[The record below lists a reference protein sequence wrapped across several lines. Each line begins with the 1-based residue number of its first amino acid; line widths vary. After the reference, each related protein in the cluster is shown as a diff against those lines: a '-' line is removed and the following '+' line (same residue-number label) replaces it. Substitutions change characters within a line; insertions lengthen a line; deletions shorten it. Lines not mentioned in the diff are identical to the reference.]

1 VKFVVPMAFSHPAHC
16 CTLAR
21 TAEESGWD
29 CVAVSDHVVHPEQI
43 RSTYPYTPDGTPRWQ
58 PDAPWPDPWVT
69 IGAMAA
75 STQQLRFFTN
85 IFVLPMR
92 NPFLVAKAVGTA
104 SLLSGGR
111 VALGIGVGWME
122 DEFELLGQD
131 FKTRGRRTNEMIEV
145 MRKLWAGG
153 MVEHH
158 GKFYAFDRLQ
168 MSPACPYAIP
178 VYGSGLSEPAL
189 RRAAAL
195 CDGWISDIHTMAE
208 LREIAAR
215 LRGYRREAGR
225 SGDEFSIIAAVSDTF
240 DADGIRR
247 LGEFGVTHY
256 TTMPWLF
263 YGAGMDALEHKL
275 AGLRRFAE
283 QVIAKVRG

>member
-16 CTLAR
+16 CALAR
-21 TAEESGWD
+21 TAEQSGWD
-29 CVAVSDHVVHPEQI
+29 CVAVSDHVVHPEHI

-58 PDAPWPDPWVT
+58 PEAPWPDPWVT

-153 MVEHH
+153 MVGHH

-189 RRAAAL
+189 RRAASL
-195 CDGWISDIHTMAE
+195 CDGWISDIHTTAE
-208 LREIAAR
+208 LREIVAR
-215 LRGYRREAGR
+215 LRGYRRESDR
-225 SGDEFSIIAAVSDTF
+225 SGDEFSIIAAVSDAF
-240 DADGIRR
+240 DVDSVRR
-247 LGEFGVTHY
+247 LAEFGVTHY
-256 TTMPWLF
+256 TTMPWLW
-263 YGAGMDALEHKL
+263 YGGGMDALEPKL

-283 QVIAKVRG
+283 EVIAKVRN

>member
-1 VKFVVPMAFSHPAHC
+1 MAFSHPAHC
-16 CTLAR
+16 CALAR
-21 TAEESGWD
+21 TAEQSGWD
-29 CVAVSDHVVHPEQI
+29 CVAVSDHVVHPEHI
-43 RSTYPYTPDGTPRWQ
+43 RSTYPYTPDGALRWQ

-75 STQQLRFFTN
+75 ATQELRFFTN

-104 SLLSGGR
+104 ALLSGGR

-158 GKFYAFDRLQ
+158 GTFYAFDRLQ

-178 VYGSGLSEPAL
+178 LYGSGLSEPAL

-195 CDGWISDIHTMAE
+195 CDGWISDIHTTAE
-208 LREIAAR
+208 LRAIVAR
-215 LRGYRREAGR
+215 LRGYLGEAGR
-225 SGDEFSIIAAVSDTF
+225 SGDEFSIIAAVSDAF
-240 DADGIRR
+240 DADAIRR

-256 TTMPWLF
+256 TTMPWLL
-263 YGAGMDALEHKL
+263 YGGGMDALEHKL
-275 AGLRRFAE
+275 AALRRFAE
-283 QVIAKVRG
+283 EVIAKVRD

>member
-1 VKFVVPMAFSHPAHC
+1 
-16 CTLAR
+16 
-21 TAEESGWD
+21 
-29 CVAVSDHVVHPEQI
+29 VA
-43 RSTYPYTPDGTPRWQ
+43 
-58 PDAPWPDPWVT
+58 

-75 STQQLRFFTN
+75 ATQQLRFFTN

-122 DEFELLGQD
+122 DEFALLGQD
-131 FKTRGRRTNEMIEV
+131 FKTRGRRTDEMIAV

-158 GKFYAFDRLQ
+158 GRFYQFDRLQ
-168 MSPACPYAIP
+168 MSPACPHPIPLYA
-178 VYGSGLSEPAL
+178 GGLSEVAL

-195 CDGWISDIHTMAE
+195 CDGWISDIHTSAE
-208 LREIAAR
+208 LREIVAR
-215 LRGYRREAGR
+215 LRRYRREAGR
-225 SGDEFSIIAAVSDTF
+225 SDEELSIVAATSDAF

-247 LGEFGVTHY
+247 LRDLGVTHY
-256 TTMPWLF
+256 TTMPWLL
-263 YGAGMDALEHKL
+263 YGGRMDVLEDKL
-275 AGLRRFAE
+275 AGLRRFAAE
-283 QVIAKVRG
+283 VIEKVRN